1 MVPTVEISSTCGR
14 RAVAEKVKGRN
25 DRVRREGKREERE
38 SDGGE
43 EREGIK
49 I

>member
-1 MVPTVEISSTCGR
+1 MVPTAEISSACGG

-25 DRVRREGKREERE
+25 DRVRRERKREERE